1 MKCSGCGG
9 ADPKHE
15 PRDVAYEYKGR
26 KTTILAITGDYC
38 DACGESILDD
48 DAGDTYMAAIGVLN
62 RDAR

>member
-26 KTTILAITGDYC
+26 KTTILAITGDL
-38 DACGESILDD
+38 AF
-48 DAGDTYMAAIGVLN
+48 
-62 RDAR
+62 